1 MKDDTM
7 STTHTKRSITE
18 RAASRSFLFV
28 TLLATLLATLF
39 ATACGGSSGMGD
51 QEAATAGTSAGGEA
65 EGAEEEASGDYGPG
79 ADSGGMIVQPLGP
92 DQQGIL
98 DGYDDDAL
106 ALVQELGGTLELSA
120 PDCGRAGELRD
131 AICDLADRICDIA
144 DEHPEHT
151 DVTGKCDDGQTH
163 CETARQ
169 NVEDRCD

>member
-1 MKDDTM
+1 M
-7 STTHTKRSITE
+7 STTRTKRPTTQ

-28 TLLATLLATLF
+28 ALFGALL
-39 ATACGGSSGMGD
+39 ATACGGSSGMAG
-51 QEAATAGTSAGGEA
+51 QEAATADTSAGGEA
-65 EGAEEEASGDYGPG
+65 GGAEEAESGDYGPG

-92 DQQGIL
+92 DQQDVV
-98 DGYDDDAL
+98 DGSEDENL
-106 ALVQELGGTLELSA
+106 ALVQELSGILELSA

-144 DEHPEHT
+144 DEHPEHA